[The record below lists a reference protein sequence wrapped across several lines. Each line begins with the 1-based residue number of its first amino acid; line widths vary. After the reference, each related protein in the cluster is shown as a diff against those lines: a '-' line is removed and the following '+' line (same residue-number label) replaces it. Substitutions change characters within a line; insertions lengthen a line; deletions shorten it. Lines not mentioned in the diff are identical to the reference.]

1 MTTGTKTIVKEI
13 IHVEYTFS
21 FAAFTCRDVKDTKI
35 RHGGKVSCI
44 VSGCV
49 NTTHSLSKADLLVP
63 CESEAQRFC
72 PYTKSSEL
80 INANPSRFAL

>member
-13 IHVEYTFS
+13 IHVGYTFS

-49 NTTHSLSKADLLVP
+49 NTTHSLSKADLVP